1 MRRSLALAPLLGLTL
16 AGFAFAETTRTLRVQ
31 LSGDPSRPF
40 AVENLAG
47 SMRIT
52 GTDEPSVTAVATLH
66 AESEEL
72 ASAVRFEQVVNE
84 KGLPALRVRYPV
96 NQYQAY
102 RYPGSGSGGFWEGL
116 FGGSRIKY
124 DGALVSVN
132 GTRGVLLYADVE
144 VRVPRKAIDAVFK
157 NHVGALSAEGL
168 EGRIRLDSGSGAITA
183 ERMKG
188 DLVADTGSGNIT
200 ATDIEGSFV
209 CDTGSGNC
217 TVSRFTGEAL
227 KCDTGSGSVQLDGA
241 SARRI
246 AADTGSGKVRAL
258 AIDAEE
264 FVADTGSG
272 SIELETKGVRA
283 RQIKADT
290 GSGSVTLRLPADTGF
305 ELRAD
310 TGSGD
315 IVSHFADA
323 QAILHRTE
331 VVGYRRGDARVRIT
345 ADTGSGSVVV
355 GPAR

>member
-1 MRRSLALAPLLGLTL
+1 MRRSLALVPVLGLTVAGL
-16 AGFAFAETTRTLRVQ
+16 AAAETTRTLRVQ
-31 LSGDPSRPF
+31 LAGDPSRPF

-52 GTDEPSVTAVATLH
+52 ATDEPSVTAIATLH
-66 AESEEL
+66 ADSDEL
-72 ASAVRFEQVVNE
+72 ANSVRFEQVVND
-84 KGLPALRVRYPV
+84 KGVPTLRVRYPV
-96 NQYQAY
+96 SRHQVY
-102 RYPGSGSGGFWEGL
+102 RYPGSGSGGFWDAF
-116 FGGSRIKY
+116 FGGNRIRY
-124 DGALVSVN
+124 DGAQVSVN
-132 GTRGVLLYADVE
+132 GSRGVLLYADIE
-144 VRVPRKAIDAVFK
+144 VRVPRKAIEAVFK
-157 NHVGALSAEGL
+157 NQVGALSAHGL
-168 EGRIRLDSGSGAITA
+168 EGRIRLDSGSGGITA

-200 ATDIEGSFV
+200 ASDIEGSFS

-227 KCDTGSGSVQLDGA
+227 KCDTGSGSVKVEGA

-246 AADTGSGKVRAL
+246 AADTGSGTVRAL

-272 SIELETKGVRA
+272 SIVLETTGARA

-290 GSGSVTLRLPADTGF
+290 GSVSVKVRLPSDTGF

-315 IVSHFADA
+315 IVSHFSDA

-345 ADTGSGSVVV
+345 ADTGSGDVVV
-355 GPAR
+355 EPVR